1 MLTEQNKKSGMV
13 QSHYL
18 DCLELEISLNYI
30 MSFKPGYK
38 VGPCIIKPK
47 TNKQKQLVIS
57 PEYDQLLGPRCML
70 GSQTGVR
77 ETWLPHSREKPTR

>member
-1 MLTEQNKKSGMV
+1 M

-18 DCLELEISLNYI
+18 DYLELEISLSYT

-47 TNKQKQLVIS
+47 VNKQKQI
-57 PEYDQLLGPRCML
+57 R
-70 GSQTGVR
+70 
-77 ETWLPHSREKPTR
+77 W